1 VDVDV
6 VGLSDY
12 GRAGN
17 YFERQIGLWTRQY
30 RAAETERIEEMEAL
44 IKWLPVHCPAQEAS
58 PCLVHGDFRIDNL
71 IFDPHECRIKALLDW
86 ELSTLGHPLADLA
99 YFCMCLRL
107 PANGP
112 IVGLQGQDRDALG
125 LPNEREVVARY
136 CQLRGIPAIY
146 GWSFY
151 LAMSF
156 FRLAA
161 IVQGVKKRA
170 IDGNASHTNAQDV
183 GAMVGTLARMAMD
196 ALEEQS

>member
-1 VDVDV
+1 M
-6 VGLSDY
+6 
-12 GRAGN
+12 
-17 YFERQIGLWTRQY
+17 
-30 RAAETERIEEMEAL
+30 EML
-44 IKWLPVHCPAQEAS
+44 IKWLPAHCPAQEVTPS
-58 PCLVHGDFRIDNL
+58 LVHGDFRIDNL
-71 IFDPHECRIKALLDW
+71 IFDPHECRSKALLDW

-112 IVGLQGQDRDALG
+112 IMGLQGANRAESG
-125 LPNEREVVARY
+125 LPDEKEIVATY
-136 CQLRGIPAIY
+136 CELRGIPAID

-170 IDGNASHTNAQDV
+170 MDGNASHANAHEV
-183 GAMVGTLARMAMD
+183 GAMADTLASMAVEV
-196 ALEEQS
+196 LEQQG